1 MQSKSLSKTASVH
14 ADAGI
19 RIFCTEERSQGKNK
33 EKAFAL
39 LRSRLFELELEKQRS
54 EVAAKRKSQARGCL
68 GAAAFGPLCEWC
80 MLVIVVSA
88 DFSRPS

>member
-1 MQSKSLSKTASVH
+1 MCIS
-14 ADAGI
+14 AGI

-54 EVAAKRKSQARGCL
+54 EVAAKRKSQVRGLL
-68 GAAAFGPLCEWC
+68 GAAQPCARFSAAHVCWC
-80 MLVIVVSA
+80 QPANLLRAVLVRVHA
-88 DFSRPS
+88 L